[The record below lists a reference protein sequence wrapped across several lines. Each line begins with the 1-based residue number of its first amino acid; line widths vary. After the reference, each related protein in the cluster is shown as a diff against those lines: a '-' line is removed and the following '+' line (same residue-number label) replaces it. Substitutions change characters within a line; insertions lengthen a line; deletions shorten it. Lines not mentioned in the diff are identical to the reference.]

1 MPLFVIE
8 PSGISRIPRSNPE
21 SFILIKIDQRIE
33 SLKQYC
39 ERLGIQVN
47 SYRSD
52 SIQHNE
58 SLDIMMTVVQQ
69 HTDVLRTMRC
79 QQPPPAHLH
88 ESPIKLRETNSDM
101 TSPMRQQQIPARRS
115 TPPQSSPQ
123 PRSSLQPI
131 NATSPMIEQHTSHN
145 STSPHISPIEL
156 CQTNNGMTSSS
167 PKINKASIQSL
178 TIDNTADPGMS

>member
-1 MPLFVIE
+1 MPLFLIE
-8 PSGISRIPRSNPE
+8 PSGISRIPLSNSE
-21 SFILIKIDQRIE
+21 SFNLIAIDQRIE

-47 SYRSD
+47 SYRND

-58 SLDIMMTVVQQ
+58 RLDIMMNVVQQ

-79 QQPPPAHLH
+79 QRPPPVNLH

-101 TSPMRQQQIPARRS
+101 TSPMRHQQIPARRS

-123 PRSSLQPI
+123 LRSSPQPI
-131 NATSPMIEQHTSHN
+131 NATSQMIEHHTSHH
-145 STSPHISPIEL
+145 STILTDLLLNYVKPI
-156 CQTNNGMTSSS
+156 
-167 PKINKASIQSL
+167 
-178 TIDNTADPGMS
+178 